1 MEFDKSRVY
10 TVLNADKLE
19 VGSMVIVADTL
30 KTLKEK
36 VTHFDY
42 EGMVRRLIK
51 INDESKAYRFAINE
65 DEVYALAYFVSPSE
79 SKKTPKYKPFS
90 NSETAYKTI
99 AAHGRWLKMKYFF
112 TGIGIRH
119 SPFVKNAPLP
129 MTAPPSVKK
138 SRAATPKRAAQPKC
152 ALTLISATRILSGFK
167 PRALK

>member
-99 AAHGRWLKMKYFF
+99 AAHGRWLKMKGGGYL
-112 TGIGIRH
+112 TIAGINIERENNEEILVGRFWH
-119 SPFVKNAPLP
+119 S
-129 MTAPPSVKK
+129 
-138 SRAATPKRAAQPKC
+138 AQDVFDACVFADDGSPVGEKIEDSDTEEDG
-152 ALTLISATRILSGFK
+152 AH
-167 PRALK
+167 